1 MSLTLVE
8 AAKLYAGDPLR
19 SAIIELYAKS
29 SDILRVLPF
38 QTINGSALRYNQE
51 QTLPGIGF
59 RGINEAYTESTGV
72 INPVTEPLVIAGGDL
87 DVDKF
92 LLDTMGENQR
102 AVHEAMKMKAL
113 ALSWT
118 KTFIKGSQATAPRE
132 FDGLQTRIV
141 GNQLVAAGATGGG
154 DPLSLA
160 IMDQAIDA
168 CENPTH
174 ILMSKA
180 MRRKFSVA
188 ARTSTVAGD
197 LRWEKD
203 DFGRQVAIYNDLP
216 IVIVDEDNTG
226 TAILGFNETCPGGG
240 ALTGTSIYVVS
251 LGDGKL
257 QGIQGMDP
265 EVRDLGELQTKS
277 ALRTRVEWYNGIS
290 VFHPKAAVRIYG
302 ISNAA
307 ITA

>member
-8 AAKLYAGDPLR
+8 SAKLYPGDPLR

-38 QTINGSALRYNQE
+38 NTIQGSALRYNQE

-59 RGINEAYTESTGV
+59 RGINEAYSESTGV

-87 DVDKF
+87 DVDNF
-92 LLDTMGENQR
+92 LIDTMGNSQR
-102 AVHEAMKMKAL
+102 SVHEVMKMKAL
-113 ALSWT
+113 ALAWT
-118 KTFIKGSQATAPRE
+118 KTFIKGSQATDPKE
-132 FDGLQTRIV
+132 FDGLQTRIA
-141 GNQLVAAGATGGG
+141 GNQLVAAGSTANG
-154 DPLSLA
+154 DALSLA
-160 IMDQAIDA
+160 IMDEAIDA
-168 CENPTH
+168 CEEGTH

-180 MRRKFSVA
+180 MRRKFSAA
-188 ARTSTVAGD
+188 ARTATISGD

-216 IVIVDEDNTG
+216 IVIVDQDNTG
-226 TAILGFNETCPGGG
+226 TDILGFNEVCPGGG
-240 ALTGTSIYVVS
+240 TLTGTSIYIVS

-257 QGIQGMDP
+257 QGIQGSDP
-265 EVRDLGELQTKS
+265 DVRDLGELQTKS
-277 ALRTRVEWYNGIS
+277 AKRTRVEWYNGIC
-290 VFHPKAAVRIYG
+290 VYHPKSAVRIYG

>member
-1 MSLTLVE
+1 MALTLVE
-8 AAKLYAGDPLR
+8 SSKLYSGDPLR

-38 QTINGSALRYNQE
+38 ITIAGSALRYNQE

-59 RGINEAYTESTGV
+59 RGINEAYSESTGV
-72 INPVTEPLVIAGGDL
+72 VNPVTEPLVIAGGDL
-87 DVDKF
+87 DVDNF
-92 LLDTMGENQR
+92 LIETMGKSQR
-102 AVHEAMKMKAL
+102 SVHEVMKMKAL

-118 KTFIKGSQATAPRE
+118 KTFIKGDQSTAPKE
-132 FDGLQTRIV
+132 FDGLQSRIT
-141 GNQLVAAGATGGG
+141 GSQLIAAGTSSGG
-154 DPLSLA
+154 DPLALSV
-160 IMDQAIDA
+160 MDEAIDA
-168 CENPTH
+168 CEGGTH

-188 ARTSTVAGD
+188 ARTSGVAGD

-226 TAILGFNETCPGGG
+226 TSILGFNEVGPNGGG
-240 ALTGTSIYVVS
+240 VTSTSIYIVS

-257 QGIQGMDP
+257 QGIQGSDP
-265 EVRDLGELQTKS
+265 KVTDLGELQTKP
-277 ALRTRVEWYNGIS
+277 AKRTRVEWFNGICIY
-290 VFHPKAAVRIYG
+290 HPKAAVRVYG

>member
-8 AAKLYAGDPLR
+8 ASKLYAGDPLR

-38 QTINGSALRYNQE
+38 QNINGSALRYNIE

-59 RGINEAYTESTGV
+59 RGINEAYSESTGV
-72 INPVTEPLVIAGGDL
+72 LNPVTEPLVIAGGDL

-92 LLDTMGENQR
+92 LIETMGNSQR
-102 AVHEAMKMKAL
+102 AVHEKMKIKAL
-113 ALSWT
+113 ALAWT
-118 KTFIKGSQATAPRE
+118 KTFIKGDQSSDPKE
-132 FDGLQTRIV
+132 FDGLQTRIT
-141 GNQLVAAGATGGG
+141 GSQLIAAGSTANG
-154 DPLSLA
+154 DALKLSK
-160 IMDQAIDA
+160 MDEALDA
-168 CENPTH
+168 CEGATH
-174 ILMSKA
+174 IAMSKA

-197 LRWEKD
+197 LQWEKD
-203 DFGRQVAIYNDLP
+203 EFGEQVAYYNGLP
-216 IVIVDEDNTG
+216 IIIIDEDNTG
-226 TAILGFNETCPGGG
+226 TQILGFNEACPGGG
-240 ALTGTSIYVVS
+240 TDTGTSIYILS

-257 QGIQGMDP
+257 TGIQKGNT

-277 ALRTRVEWYNGIS
+277 ALRTRVEWFNGIA
-290 VFHPKAAVRIYG
+290 VFHPKAAVRLYG
-302 ISNAA
+302 ISDAA

>member
-8 AAKLYAGDPLR
+8 AAKMYSDPLR
-19 SAIIELYAKS
+19 RGVIELYAKN

-38 QTINGSALRYNQE
+38 QDIKGSALRYNIE

-72 INPVTEPLVIAGGDL
+72 VNPVTEPLVIAGGDL

-92 LLDTMGENQR
+92 LVDTMGSDQR
-102 AVHEAMKMKAL
+102 SVQEAMKVKAL
-113 ALSWT
+113 ALAWT
-118 KTFIKGSQATAPRE
+118 KTFIKGDQATDPKE

-141 GNQLVAAGATGGG
+141 GNQLIAAGATANG

-160 IMDQAIDA
+160 KFDEAIDA
-168 CENPTH
+168 CEGSSF

-203 DFGRQVAIYNDLP
+203 DFGRQVAVYNDLP
-216 IVIVDEDNTG
+216 ILIVDEDNTG
-226 TAILGFNETCPGGG
+226 TQILGFNEACPGGG
-240 ALTGTSIYVVS
+240 TNTGTSIYIVS

-257 QGIQGMDP
+257 SGIQSQVAD
-265 EVRDLGELQTKS
+265 VRDLGELQTKS
-277 ALRTRVEWYNGIS
+277 AYRSRVEWFNGIA
-290 VFHPKAAVRIYG
+290 VFHPKSAVRIYG
-302 ISNAA
+302 ISDAA

>member
-1 MSLTLVE
+1 MSLTE
-8 AAKLYAGDPLR
+8 AAKLYPGDPLR

-38 QTINGSALRYNQE
+38 QNIMGGALRYNQE

-59 RGINEAYTESTGV
+59 RGINEAFDESTGV

-87 DVDKF
+87 DVDNF
-92 LLDTMGENQR
+92 LIDTMGKSQR

-113 ALSWT
+113 ALAWT
-118 KTFIKGSQATAPRE
+118 KTFIKGSQASDPKE
-132 FDGLQTRIV
+132 FDGLQVRIA
-141 GNQLVAAGATGGG
+141 GNQLVAAGPTANG
-154 DPLSLA
+154 DALKLSV
-160 IMDQAIDA
+160 MDQAIDA
-168 CENPTH
+168 CDGPTH
-174 ILMSKA
+174 ILMTKA

-203 DFGRQVAIYNDLP
+203 DFGRQVAYYNDLP

-226 TAILGFNETCPGGG
+226 TAIIGFNEICPNATGTV
-240 ALTGTSIYVVS
+240 TGTSVYILS

-257 QGIQGMDP
+257 SGIQGSTP
-265 EVRDLGELQTKS
+265 RVSDLGELQTKS
-277 ALRTRVEWYNGIS
+277 AMRTRIEWYSGIA

-302 ISNAA
+302 ISDAA